1 MLKNQPE
8 MTEAEL
14 RGYIGQPVTEVLGH
28 TCHTFYP
35 LVNIEGIIIDVV
47 SIDADMEG
55 LELVDDTYL
64 IIENAEE

>member
-1 MLKNQPE
+1 MPKNQTE

-14 RGYIGQPVTEVLGH
+14 RGHIGRPVTEILGH

-35 LVNIEGIIIDVV
+35 LVNSEGTIIDVV

-55 LELVDDTYL
+55 LELVEDTYL
-64 IIENAEE
+64 IIENAED